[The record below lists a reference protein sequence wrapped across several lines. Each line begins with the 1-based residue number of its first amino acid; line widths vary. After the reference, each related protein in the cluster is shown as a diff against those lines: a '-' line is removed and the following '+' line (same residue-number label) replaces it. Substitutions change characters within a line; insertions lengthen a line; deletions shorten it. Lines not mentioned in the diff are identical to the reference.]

1 MSTDLPAD
9 ISSSLFPFRSLY
21 ANACDLRDSADKDEE
36 EEDEEDEEVV
46 SLPPAPP
53 PIAPVRKE
61 VKPLKSKFV
70 KKPIMSIDHSKYDCK
85 CDIKFAYSFL
95 SLSMSF

>member
-1 MSTDLPAD
+1 MLTDPPAD

-21 ANACDLRDSADKDEE
+21 ANACDLRDDKDEE
-36 EEDEEDEEVV
+36 EEDEEEDEEVV
-46 SLPPAPP
+46 SLPPAPL

-61 VKPLKSKFV
+61 VKLLKSKFV

-85 CDIKFAYSFL
+85 CDIKFSYSFI